1 MKNIVLS
8 RTTLGY
14 KVILSKESHIF
25 DNIDDFKSIKS
36 KGRSFK
42 ELQEYLQSFSFLK
55 SATKTFEKSKKMQT
69 ISGAKHYLFSDN
81 HENLEQYYY
90 FGRTKSNVIKYQ
102 ITSSINSKV
111 RKNFLNKHS
120 VYNPDYNVPFA
131 YFPLHVDMER
141 PLLIGAPFFTN
152 QIEVIRHIVKSL
164 PVGIRLYVKESPAG
178 KTREWRKV
186 SDYKEILNIPNV
198 TLIHPSVPAKD
209 LFENCSVVFSIAGTS
224 GFESAFFQ

>member
-69 ISGAKHYLFSDN
+69 ISGAKHYIFSDN

-111 RKNFLNKHS
+111 RKNFLDKHS
-120 VYNPDYNVPFA
+120 VYNPDYNTPFA
-131 YFPLHVDMER
+131 
-141 PLLIGAPFFTN
+141 
-152 QIEVIRHIVKSL
+152 
-164 PVGIRLYVKESPAG
+164 
-178 KTREWRKV
+178 
-186 SDYKEILNIPNV
+186 
-198 TLIHPSVPAKD
+198 
-209 LFENCSVVFSIAGTS
+209 
-224 GFESAFFQ
+224 